1 MCQLWCGQ
9 LSTYTSSALIA
20 IQYSE
25 CMWWWCYPCHK
36 YNLKKTE
43 FTFLQYMIVKVQ
55 HHDPWLPVLQ
65 RLSCQCMQFAA
76 HSAQCLKY
84 RWPKRRTFLIHHV
97 QHCSQVWDGSHVLFT
112 TLYSSVSV
120 CQISISG
127 SDVWAGN
134 LLCCWHRSHACSYT
148 SDIFMYTSLSWWITG
163 RFS

>member
-1 MCQLWCGQ
+1 MQLR
-9 LSTYTSSALIA
+9 
-20 IQYSE
+20 
-25 CMWWWCYPCHK
+25 
-36 YNLKKTE
+36 
-43 FTFLQYMIVKVQ
+43 IVKVQ

-84 RWPKRRTFLIHHV
+84 RCPKRWTFLIHHV

-112 TLYSSVSV
+112 TLYTSVSV

-148 SDIFMYTSLSWWITG
+148 SDIFMYTSLSWCLTRMNHWMILINTHKQNKLYIQIAIPIGISVYATSHMYITQN
-163 RFS
+163 